1 MSTIMVYC
9 FVLIRMPLKVI
20 DVNQTT
26 KRYAMFKEL
35 I

>member
-1 MSTIMVYC
+1 MVYC
-9 FVLIRMPLKVI
+9 FVLIRMPIEMV

-26 KRYAMFKEL
+26 KCYAIFKEL